1 MPSSDIFLLLS
12 HFLRSS
18 APSSIFFP
26 FKAFLCPSRLFL
38 ETLSDSFYGDRK
50 EKKEN
55 SPLNFFSSEG
65 QESEQP
71 FWSVLVFQKCK
82 SGPQTL
88 ASAEEKLENS
98 AVFGPDVA
106 AATTSPRRCQRT
118 GEGREKGNASHFG
131 FPARQSRCH
140 EKVKKSC
147 VCLKKLY
154 RRRGKT
160 DGVRAAPV
168 KPPPAAR
175 GKTGGQTLQFG
186 SYFPARH
193 TPPQR
198 MFFLVMRPAVL
209 GVGV

>member
-1 MPSSDIFLLLS
+1 MDTE
-12 HFLRSS
+12 
-18 APSSIFFP
+18 
-26 FKAFLCPSRLFL
+26 KK
-38 ETLSDSFYGDRK
+38 RK

-55 SPLNFFSSEG
+55 SPLNFFFPQRDKSQSK
-65 QESEQP
+65 P
-71 FWSVLVFQKCK
+71 LWSVLVFQKCK
-82 SGPQTL
+82 SCPQTL
-88 ASAEEKLENS
+88 AGAEEKLENS

-118 GEGREKGNASHFG
+118 GAGREKGNASHFG
-131 FPARQSRCH
+131 FPACRSRCH

-147 VCLKKLY
+147 VRLKKLY

-175 GKTGGQTLQFG
+175 GKTGGRTLKFG

-193 TPPQR
+193 TPPKR